1 MPPNSSDLCE
11 AWIFQDLLLESLLQY
26 KKRREESQRRTAAAA
41 AWSLELSSFMETSC
55 PCNNCK
61 ERTVVFDSTSSTYVC
76 SSCSVEQ
83 SGILVSHL
91 EGSFNAPL
99 GTFIRIGASEYNY
112 RDKKRFDAQ
121 NQINDVA
128 SSLGLSSQHS
138 DKVYHIIQQIT
149 NNEFGIGNWFS
160 ILIAACFHVV
170 IRQNCLPL
178 SISEIAAVT
187 RFDVHEIGRMV
198 TRVTEFLGL
207 NIPKFDVVASFER
220 TIKSCNC
227 LSRVPAEKL
236 DLMFKQGRFLLQ
248 CCVKWFL
255 MTGRQPMPIIAAVS
269 LFVAEVNEVN
279 VRIEDIAKE
288 IYTGVNTSKMRYKE
302 LKETL
307 IKVAQSLPWGKD
319 VVQKNLVKNAP
330 LILRYMA
337 MKSKQ
342 DSKNSG
348 LDSKELIQFNLQDIV
363 SECTRKEDEYDM
375 GDYLVKNDSQ
385 YISVKERNGLVCC
398 DDLRRLKLSEDCLW
412 QRYVE
417 YLNGV
422 SSVELTMRETV
433 MAHRQKR
440 KRGGMIPG
448 CEDWWVKN
456 SELKKKVS
464 LDQILERNVGL
475 DALPPS
481 FVAGMEARKRRR
493 EKINSAKLRIGEIIQ
508 PAAAGLDGGKV
519 VSSLEKLEARKEW
532 KQGFVDSEDCIIEL
546 LLLLGANEEQVEQG
560 HYNTLL
566 DLHFFNSVGGE
577 RFAFHR

>member
-1 MPPNSSDLCE
+1 
-11 AWIFQDLLLESLLQY
+11 
-26 KKRREESQRRTAAAA
+26 
-41 AWSLELSSFMETSC
+41 MEISY

-61 ERTVVFDSTSSTYVC
+61 ERTVIFDSASITYVC

-99 GTFIRIGASEYNY
+99 GTFVRIGTSEYNY
-112 RDKKRFDAQ
+112 RDRKRFDAQ

-138 DKVYHIIQQIT
+138 DKVYHMIQQIT

-198 TRVTEFLGL
+198 ARVTEFLGF

-220 TIKSCNC
+220 AIKSCNC
-227 LSRVPAEKL
+227 LSRVPAGKL
-236 DLMFKQGRFLLQ
+236 DLMLKQGRFLLQ

-288 IYTGVNTSKMRYKE
+288 IYTGVNTGKMRYKE

-319 VVQKNLVKNAP
+319 VVEMNLVKNAP

-337 MKSKQ
+337 MKSK
-342 DSKNSG
+342 
-348 LDSKELIQFNLQDIV
+348 
-363 SECTRKEDEYDM
+363 
-375 GDYLVKNDSQ
+375 
-385 YISVKERNGLVCC
+385 
-398 DDLRRLKLSEDCLW
+398 
-412 QRYVE
+412 
-417 YLNGV
+417 
-422 SSVELTMRETV
+422 
-433 MAHRQKR
+433 
-440 KRGGMIPG
+440 
-448 CEDWWVKN
+448 
-456 SELKKKVS
+456 
-464 LDQILERNVGL
+464 
-475 DALPPS
+475 
-481 FVAGMEARKRRR
+481 
-493 EKINSAKLRIGEIIQ
+493 
-508 PAAAGLDGGKV
+508 
-519 VSSLEKLEARKEW
+519 
-532 KQGFVDSEDCIIEL
+532 
-546 LLLLGANEEQVEQG
+546 
-560 HYNTLL
+560 
-566 DLHFFNSVGGE
+566 
-577 RFAFHR
+577 